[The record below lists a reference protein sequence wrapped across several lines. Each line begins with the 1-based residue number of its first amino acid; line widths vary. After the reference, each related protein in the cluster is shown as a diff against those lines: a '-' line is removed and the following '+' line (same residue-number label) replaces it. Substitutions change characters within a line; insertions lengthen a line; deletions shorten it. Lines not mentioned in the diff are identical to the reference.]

1 LTICRRQSPEKFKD
15 FACEAKTTDDNRG
28 SKIDLPFLFFVS
40 PYRKGATMAATIKE
54 LKEKLA
60 YSCNILAEE
69 GHWDNILG
77 HVSVRIPGQD
87 RILMKPHS
95 FGFEEIRPQHI
106 IVVDLNGKK
115 VEGKYE
121 RHSEVFI
128 HTEIY
133 KARADVNCVVHS
145 HPPYAT
151 AFGALRQ
158 PLRPISHE
166 GNVFYEG
173 LPLFDYTT
181 ALVRTPELGKEV
193 ANSLGKCRGVL
204 MKNHGSTVVG
214 ESIEVATLYAIFLE
228 KAARIQ
234 LLATASGE
242 PSWTS
247 DEETKIKY
255 EQIYTPHRM
264 GTMWEYFVRR
274 ARKRRK

>member
-1 LTICRRQSPEKFKD
+1 
-15 FACEAKTTDDNRG
+15 
-28 SKIDLPFLFFVS
+28 
-40 PYRKGATMAATIKE
+40 MASIKE
-54 LKEKLA
+54 LKETLA
-60 YSCNILAEE
+60 YSCNILAHE

-77 HVSVRIPGQD
+77 HVSVRIPGQE

-133 KARADVNCVVHS
+133 RARSDVNCVVHS

-166 GNVFYEG
+166 GNVFHGG

-181 ALVRTPELGKEV
+181 ALIRTAELGKEV
-193 ANSLGKCRGVL
+193 AKSLGQCRGLL

-214 ESIEVATLYAIFLE
+214 ESIEVTTLHAIFLE

-247 DEETKIKY
+247 DEESKIKY
-255 EQIYTPHRM
+255 EQIYTPHRL
-264 GTMWEYFVRR
+264 GTMWDYFVRR
-274 ARKRRK
+274 AKKLRKLA

>member
-1 LTICRRQSPEKFKD
+1 MSSLSQ
-15 FACEAKTTDDNRG
+15 
-28 SKIDLPFLFFVS
+28 
-40 PYRKGATMAATIKE
+40 

-60 YSCNILAEE
+60 LSCNILAYE

-77 HVSVRIPGQD
+77 HVTVRIPGKN

-95 FGFEEIRPQHI
+95 FGFEEIRPQHLI
-106 IVVDLNGKK
+106 EVDLNGKK
-115 VEGKYE
+115 VAGKYE

-128 HTEIY
+128 HTEIF
-133 KARADVNCVVHS
+133 KARPDVNCVVHS

-151 AFGALRQ
+151 AFGSLRH

-166 GNVFYEG
+166 GNIFHDG
-173 LPLFDYTT
+173 LPLFDHTT
-181 ALVRTPELGKEV
+181 ALIRTPELGVEV
-193 ANSLGKCRGVL
+193 AKSLGNCRGVL

-234 LLATASGE
+234 LLAMASGD

-247 DEETKIKY
+247 DEESLVKY
-255 EQIYTPHRM
+255 EQIYTPLRL
-264 GTMWEYFVRR
+264 GSMWDYFVRR
-274 ARKRRK
+274 VKKFRK

>member
-1 LTICRRQSPEKFKD
+1 MNLTQ
-15 FACEAKTTDDNRG
+15 
-28 SKIDLPFLFFVS
+28 
-40 PYRKGATMAATIKE
+40 

-60 YSCNILAEE
+60 YSCNILAHE

-77 HVSVRIPGQD
+77 HVSVRIPGQE

-106 IVVDLNGKK
+106 IIVDLNGKK
-115 VEGKYE
+115 VQGKYE

-133 KARADVNCVVHS
+133 RARRDVNCVVHS

-151 AFGALRQ
+151 VLGALGQR
-158 PLRPISHE
+158 LRPISHE
-166 GNVFYEG
+166 GNIFYEG
-173 LPLFDYTT
+173 LPLFDSTT
-181 ALVRTPELGKEV
+181 ALIRTPELGKEV
-193 ANSLGKCRGVL
+193 AQSLGNCRGLL

-214 ESIEVATLYAIFLE
+214 ESIEVATLYSVFLE

-242 PSWTS
+242 PSWTG
-247 DEETKIKY
+247 DEEAKIKY
-255 EQIYTPHRM
+255 EQIYTPHRL
-264 GTMWEYFVRR
+264 GSMWDYFVRR
-274 ARKRRK
+274 AKKFRKST

>member
-1 LTICRRQSPEKFKD
+1 MSL
-15 FACEAKTTDDNRG
+15 N
-28 SKIDLPFLFFVS
+28 
-40 PYRKGATMAATIKE
+40 E

-60 YSCNILAEE
+60 YSCNILARE

-77 HVSVRIPGQD
+77 HVSVRIPGQEK
-87 RILMKPHS
+87 ILMKPHS
-95 FGFEEIRPQHI
+95 FGFEEIRPKHI
-106 IVVDLNGKK
+106 IVVNLDGKK

-133 KARADVNCVVHS
+133 RARRDVNCVVHS

-166 GNVFYEG
+166 GNIFYEG
-173 LPLFDYTT
+173 LPLFDATT
-181 ALVRTPELGKEV
+181 ALIRSPELGREV
-193 ANSLGKCRGVL
+193 AKSLGKCRGLL
-204 MKNHGSTVVG
+204 MLNHGSTVVG

-242 PSWTS
+242 PAWTS
-247 DEETKIKY
+247 DAEAKIKY
-255 EQIYTPHRM
+255 EQIYTPHRL
-264 GTMWEYFVRR
+264 GSMWDYFVRR
-274 ARKRRK
+274 AKKDRKAG

>member
-1 LTICRRQSPEKFKD
+1 
-15 FACEAKTTDDNRG
+15 
-28 SKIDLPFLFFVS
+28 
-40 PYRKGATMAATIKE
+40 MASIKE
-54 LKEKLA
+54 LKETLA
-60 YSCNILAEE
+60 YSCNILATE

-87 RILMKPHS
+87 RILMKLYS

-133 KARADVNCVVHS
+133 KARPDVNCVVHS

-166 GNVFYEG
+166 GVIFNAG
-173 LPLFDYTT
+173 LPLFDRTT
-181 ALVRTPELGKEV
+181 ALIRTPELGREV
-193 ANSLGKCRGVL
+193 AESLGKCRGML

-214 ESIEVATLYAIFLE
+214 ESIEVATLYAVFLE

-247 DEETKIKY
+247 DEEAKVKY
-255 EQIYTPHRM
+255 EQIYTPHRLSS
-264 GTMWEYFVRR
+264 MWDYFVRR
-274 ARKRRK
+274 AKKFRKSS

>member
-1 LTICRRQSPEKFKD
+1 MNLR
-15 FACEAKTTDDNRG
+15 
-28 SKIDLPFLFFVS
+28 
-40 PYRKGATMAATIKE
+40 E
-54 LKEKLA
+54 LKEELA
-60 YSCNILAEE
+60 YSCNILAQE

-77 HVSVRIPGQD
+77 HVSVRIPKQD
-87 RILMKPHS
+87 RILMKPHG
-95 FGFEEIRPQHI
+95 FGFEEIRPQHL
-106 IVVDLNGKK
+106 IVCDLDGNK

-133 KARADVNCVVHS
+133 KARPDVNCVVHS

-151 AFGALRQ
+151 AFGSLRQ

-166 GNVFYEG
+166 GSIFHDG

-181 ALVRTPELGKEV
+181 VLIRTPELGQKV
-193 ANSLGKCRGVL
+193 AEALGNCRAVL

-214 ESIEVATLYAIFLE
+214 ASIAEATLYAVFLE

-242 PSWTS
+242 PSWS
-247 DEETKIKY
+247 SSEEAKAKF
-255 EQIYTPHRM
+255 EQIYTAQRLRS
-264 GTMWEYFVRR
+264 MWGYFVRR
-274 ARKRRK
+274 AARGRRGR

>member
-1 LTICRRQSPEKFKD
+1 
-15 FACEAKTTDDNRG
+15 
-28 SKIDLPFLFFVS
+28 
-40 PYRKGATMAATIKE
+40 MAANLKE

-60 YSCNILAEE
+60 YSCNILAYE

-77 HVSVRIPGQD
+77 HVSVRIPGQN

-106 IVVDLNGKK
+106 IAVDIETGKK
-115 VEGKYE
+115 VEGKHE

-128 HTEIY
+128 HTEIM
-133 KARADVNCVVHS
+133 KARPDVNCVVHS

-151 AFGALRQ
+151 ALGALGQR
-158 PLRPISHE
+158 LRPISHE
-166 GNVFYEG
+166 GNIFYEG
-173 LPLFDYTT
+173 LPTFDYTT
-181 ALVRTPELGKEV
+181 ALIRTAELGVEV
-193 ANSLGKCRGVL
+193 AKSLGQCRGML

-234 LLATASGE
+234 LIATASGD

-247 DEETKIKY
+247 DEEAAVKY
-255 EQIYTPHRM
+255 EQIYTAHRL
-264 GTMWEYFVRR
+264 GSMWEYFVRR
-274 ARKRRK
+274 VKALRKST